1 MQRTLR
7 HKGENL
13 ERPPPKFVLVFE
25 GILGFLDPLSEPES
39 ARLIK
44 CGEYAAAL
52 ELWKLSDLATRVI
65 WDRVY
70 RCSQT
75 WYAVTY
81 LGDDD
86 RLAQALGKKLGTAG
100 IPVKTVWAFN
110 PGVFAR
116 SLITMPDIVRLYD
129 PFPGHAG
136 LYPASI
142 GRQVTD
148 TGQLGVI

>member
-13 ERPPPKFVLVFE
+13 GKPQPKFVCVFE
-25 GILGFLDPLSEPES
+25 GILGFLDPLDEPQS
-39 ARLIK
+39 ARLLK
-44 CGEYAAAL
+44 AGEFTAAMR
-52 ELWKLSDLATRVI
+52 LWKLSDLATRVI

-70 RCSQT
+70 RYSQA

-81 LGDDD
+81 LSDDD
-86 RLAQALGKKLGTAG
+86 LLARAVGEKLGQAE
-100 IPVKTVWAFN
+100 IPVKTVWAAN
-110 PGVFAR
+110 PGTFAR
-116 SLITMPDIVRLYD
+116 SLITMPDVVRLYD

-136 LYPASI
+136 LYPASV

-148 TGQLGVI
+148 IRQLGVI

>member
-13 ERPPPKFVLVFE
+13 DRPPPKFACVFE
-25 GILGFLDPLSEPES
+25 GILGFLDPLGEPES
-39 ARLIK
+39 ARLMK
-44 CGEYAAAL
+44 AGEYAAAL
-52 ELWKLSDLATRVI
+52 GLWKLSDLAVRVI

-70 RCSQT
+70 RLSQA
-75 WYAVTY
+75 WYVVTY
-81 LGDDD
+81 LSEDDL
-86 RLAQALGKKLGTAG
+86 LAQALGEKLGQAG
-100 IPVKTVWAFN
+100 VPVKTVWAAN
-110 PGVFAR
+110 PGIFAR

-129 PFPGHAG
+129 PLPAHAG

-148 TGQLGVI
+148 IRQLGVI